1 MFHKLG
7 RSARAQLK
15 VRIFVIK
22 KKKKQSPKNPSAS
35 ETSYCLKHNDR
46 NSHNTPQTYEMHQ
59 CKPRNTELPPCDDH
73 VTVSVTDLE
82 AVREGHQSEVL
93 LSIAEEFPAELCFTL
108 VFHGRQGNLDLVAES
123 PDEAQAW
130 IQGVRMLIH
139 KTQTMDEKERLDQ
152 YPLTVVFILVLADI
166 RHTGRRLNKAPSS
179 LLLTF
184 FSFPLQLAGHF

>member
-1 MFHKLG
+1 
-7 RSARAQLK
+7 
-15 VRIFVIK
+15 
-22 KKKKQSPKNPSAS
+22 
-35 ETSYCLKHNDR
+35 
-46 NSHNTPQTYEMHQ
+46 MHQ

-166 RHTGRRLNKAPSS
+166 RH
-179 LLLTF
+179 
-184 FSFPLQLAGHF
+184 